1 MSILTEYERI
11 DLSRNLIKCEDL
23 LHIKNSKMIQELT
36 LKNCGMK
43 NDELCKLFEILKATN
58 IKILNISSPD
68 LKDRNNL
75 TKYEEL
81 YSLIETAPSLEC
93 I

>member
-1 MSILTEYERI
+1 
-11 DLSRNLIKCEDL
+11 
-23 LHIKNSKMIQELT
+23 
-36 LKNCGMK
+36 MK
-43 NDELCKLFEILKATN
+43 NEELCKLFEVLKQTN

-81 YSLIETAPSLEC
+81 YSLIENAPSLEC
-93 I
+93 IQLSNIQVSP